1 MSQHKDG
8 CSQNVLVY
16 LTC

>member
-1 MSQHKDG
+1 MAQHKDG